1 MSSKCVA
8 NTDKTINTNG
18 VGLLNYLKEKRDL
31 VVINGCIIEDKI
43 FDSKF
48 TFYRGNSCS
57 QNDLVLTNALHTIDS
72 YTIMEKLIY
81 SDHVPTST
89 AITINPIF
97 PLNILKN
104 CAN

>member
-1 MSSKCVA
+1 MTPNLHS
-8 NTDKTINTNG
+8 I
-18 VGLLNYLKEKRDL
+18 
-31 VVINGCIIEDKI
+31 
-43 FDSKF
+43 
-48 TFYRGNSCS
+48 YRGNSWS

-72 YTIMEKLIY
+72 FTIMEKLIY

-104 CAN
+104 CANGIFTDDHWDINKRKIPPLVFNQLY